1 MALEIERK
9 FLLQGPFKE
18 SATSSSH
25 IIQGY
30 MPTQTGVTVRVR
42 IRDSQGFLT
51 IKGNSSSD
59 GLSRYEWEK
68 EIALSE
74 AKDLL
79 NLCHNGTIDKTRY
92 LVPYQGVT
100 YEVDVFHGKL
110 EGLVL
115 AELELDDENQVFPR
129 APFLGEEVTGNPHYY
144 NSVLLKLSLADL
156 NLPKK

>member
-9 FLLQGPFKE
+9 FLLKGPFKE
-18 SATSSSH
+18 LATSSSH

-30 MPTQTGVTVRVR
+30 MPTQPGVTVRVR
-42 IRDSQGFLT
+42 IRDEQGFLT
-51 IKGNSSSD
+51 IKGNSSLD

-68 EIALSE
+68 EIPLSE

-79 NLCHNGTIDKTRY
+79 QLCLKGTINKTRY
-92 LVPYQGVT
+92 LVPYKGVT
-100 YEVDVFHGKL
+100 YEIDVFHDKL

-115 AELELDDENQVFPR
+115 AELELDNEKQEFPR
-129 APFLGEEVTGNPHYY
+129 APFLGKEVTGNSHYY

-156 NLPKK
+156 DLLEK